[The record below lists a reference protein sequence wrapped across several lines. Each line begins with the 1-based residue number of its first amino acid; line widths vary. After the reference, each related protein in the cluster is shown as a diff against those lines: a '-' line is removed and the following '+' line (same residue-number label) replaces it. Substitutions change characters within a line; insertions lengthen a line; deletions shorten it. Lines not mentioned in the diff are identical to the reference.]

1 MRPASALQSD
11 PAAWAADEWQEGGEA
26 DPLRRQLG
34 RIAGWLGSFA
44 VAAAGSIA
52 PMLNASYVDAF
63 NAAHLSV
70 VLVILLGFSLLRYPR
85 IPVGRELILYVCLLV
100 YMAIS
105 AMWTPGIDIAGNTL
119 VPAVNFLLILMLFGS
134 LAMFHDLGA
143 VFAGMVFGF
152 WCGAGSYTV
161 ITRFPFA
168 RPDDFSYN
176 AIAGMYLF
184 GLFSILLW
192 GWHTRRRLTSLM
204 MAAIAMIL
212 IAATTSIKTNLG
224 VLLGA
229 VAAALIYFTAFMRIL
244 GRSAI
249 ALMVICV
256 AVGFAI
262 ASNDALLEQLQDGLD
277 RVTTGAQ
284 ILGAREDNAQ
294 GTSFNERRYWQ
305 KVGLEGWAQN
315 PVFGSGVEAFRK
327 DIGITSHSTP
337 IDLLYNH
344 GLIGFVLFYALFG
357 SLVWS
362 LYATRRVQLGTLPIL
377 IFSGVVCYGFM
388 SLSEPLHYSDFF
400 AIFVAVTSTLLRRE
414 SSCAT

>member
-1 MRPASALQSD
+1 
-11 PAAWAADEWQEGGEA
+11 
-26 DPLRRQLG
+26 
-34 RIAGWLGSFA
+34 
-44 VAAAGSIA
+44 
-52 PMLNASYVDAF
+52 
-63 NAAHLSV
+63 
-70 VLVILLGFSLLRYPR
+70 
-85 IPVGRELILYVCLLV
+85 
-100 YMAIS
+100 
-105 AMWTPGIDIAGNTL
+105 
-119 VPAVNFLLILMLFGS
+119 
-134 LAMFHDLGA
+134 
-143 VFAGMVFGF
+143 
-152 WCGAGSYTV
+152 
-161 ITRFPFA
+161 
-168 RPDDFSYN
+168 
-176 AIAGMYLF
+176 MYLF